1 MLLSV
6 PGVSAAVLLLFP
18 GGSVVVIPAAN
29 AVVLALSVFEVMLGL
44 IVGSVAV
51 GPVVVEPVAVGPVA
65 VGPDA
70 VCPTLDVPLGTCLN
84 LCPTNNVIRDMKP
97 SNDGSSKVPKISRI
111 ANNHSFLR
119 RRVNCIMMPI

>member
-44 IVGSVAV
+44 IVGS
-51 GPVVVEPVAVGPVA
+51 VAVGPVA

-119 RRVNCIMMPI
+119 RVNCIMMPI

>member
-1 MLLSV
+1 
-6 PGVSAAVLLLFP
+6 
-18 GGSVVVIPAAN
+18 
-29 AVVLALSVFEVMLGL
+29 MLGL

-51 GPVVVEPVAVGPVA
+51 GPV
-65 VGPDA
+65 A

-97 SNDGSSKVPKISRI
+97 SNDGSSKVPEISRI

-119 RRVNCIMMPI
+119 RVN